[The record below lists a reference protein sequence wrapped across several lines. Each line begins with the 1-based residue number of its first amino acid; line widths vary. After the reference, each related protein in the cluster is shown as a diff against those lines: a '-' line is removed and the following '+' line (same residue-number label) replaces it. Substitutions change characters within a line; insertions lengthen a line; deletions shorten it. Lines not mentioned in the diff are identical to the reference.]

1 MESSPSN
8 HRLGLDQA
16 SSWVPS
22 LVYFVDRRCL
32 PSWRISLHEM
42 PYHGLSW
49 VVSGKATYWFD
60 GASVSAGPGD
70 LVYVSPGSQRRAVT
84 DPLDPMH
91 CLVLDFR
98 CHHGEGGEIAN
109 LGFSSVTSLGF
120 PPGLR
125 DLYSR
130 LEQVWLEKSH
140 GYPLEV
146 RGLVSLILHRLVTA
160 CGTDPQARAQ
170 APRLQLIQR
179 YIVEHYHQPLE
190 VADLAALV
198 QLHPRY
204 FGAWFRQ
211 QTGLTVHQYLNRIR
225 IRRAVDL
232 LSTGG
237 FQVGEVADRCGFN
250 DIFYFSKVFRRLTGK
265 PPRDYL
271 RPERQ

>member
-1 MESSPSN
+1 MFVQTTDSPYSQTMEPSPPDRTPSPD
-8 HRLGLDQA
+8 LA
-16 SSWVPS
+16 AAWVPS

-32 PSWRISLHEM
+32 PSWRISPHVM

-49 VVSGKATYWFD
+49 ILSGKATYWFD
-60 GASVSAGPGD
+60 GVSHSAGPGD
-70 LVYVSPGSQRRAVT
+70 LVYVAPGSQRRAIT
-84 DPLDPMH
+84 DPEDLMH

-98 CHHGEGGEIAN
+98 CQASEGGDLAN
-109 LGFSSVTSLGF
+109 LGFPPLTTVGF

-125 DLYSR
+125 EMYHR
-130 LEQVWLEKSH
+130 LEQVWLEKNP

-160 CGTDPQARAQ
+160 TDTDPQTRSQ

-190 VADLAALV
+190 VSDLAALV

-225 IRRAVDL
+225 IRRASESLWV
-232 LSTGG
+232 S
-237 FQVGEVADRCGFN
+237 ES
-250 DIFYFSKVFRRLTGK
+250 IHW
-265 PPRDYL
+265 
-271 RPERQ
+271 RPFW